1 MDMSSWLCALWM
13 LRDLSSL
20 MISPFLKSSD
30 ERLEFVSYDWIS
42 GTVML
47 FANMVH
53 WGAKNLLKRF
63 AFSLKSEID
72 LFLCSNGGNILVM
85 FDQDYPKED
94 INLSLYSI
102 FIRIQQN

>member
-1 MDMSSWLCALWM
+1 
-13 LRDLSSL
+13 
-20 MISPFLKSSD
+20 
-30 ERLEFVSYDWIS
+30 
-42 GTVML
+42 ML

-53 WGAKNLLKRF
+53 LGAKNLLKRF

-85 FDQDYPKED
+85 FEQDYPKED

-102 FIRIQQN
+102 FICIQQN